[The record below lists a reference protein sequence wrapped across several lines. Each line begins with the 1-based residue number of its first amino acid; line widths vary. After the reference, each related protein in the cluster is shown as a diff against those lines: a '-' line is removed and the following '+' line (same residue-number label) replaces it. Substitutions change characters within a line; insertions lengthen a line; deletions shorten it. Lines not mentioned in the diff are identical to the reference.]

1 QVNQDVDNDNLINDM
16 PNFGYGVDQDID
28 NLHDDLV
35 KIYNQVEESNLIKFG
50 IIDLDDNTMS
60 QLKPYII
67 IKEKYEKNFEFEIFN
82 DEIIKK
88 MLSDIKMISNKDSV
102 TKFIQSY
109 NHLETFD
116 NFEISARIK
125 HFILWTVK
133 ILWNVFAKNDS
144 YLDKAH
150 SEMHIST
157 MLHAPVLECL
167 FGCKDPSDANKIRRN
182 EIKKKRVRLAQIPDA
197 KLTYGIKDVEV
208 LVVEKAKDPIHKDI
222 KKASGDQNKLSMLMH
237 DQHTCF
243 YSILYE
249 NYLEEEMNK
258 INVFGL
264 RISKLQLTGYI
275 MHVPAPGLYVKS
287 RLFSVNFPKRLSDMS
302 SLRECLINLI
312 KFRLMLDK
320 SYNDFLMVLE
330 KDDGFRTPRRLGNPW
345 IVKFN
350 KSPPTIL
357 KEEKE
362 NSK

>member
-167 FGCKDPSDANKIRRN
+167 FGCKEYIFDINSPSDANKIRRN

-287 RLFSVNFPKRLSDMS
+287 RLFS
-302 SLRECLINLI
+302 
-312 KFRLMLDK
+312 LMLDK